1 MEPREYHLDGIYVPM
16 EKAEKVLRLLVEGSI
31 VSMVEPVTGV
41 HTEQFSSSWVLL
53 SRTASTSWLRRFA
66 PSLSEEPMGFRVRAE
81 RFSGS
86 HARELRVASDR
97 STGEL
102 HGGGDASP

>member
-1 MEPREYHLDGIYVPM
+1 MTCHSFRPECRRFGKRKNRQQYQCSQFRKVFMEPREYHLDGIYVPM

-66 PSLSEEPMGFRVRAE
+66 PSLSEEPMGF
-81 RFSGS
+81 
-86 HARELRVASDR
+86 
-97 STGEL
+97 
-102 HGGGDASP
+102 